1 MLNPCRK
8 SRRVQEANVKPQSI
22 SAEGGELIVA
32 TNGDTVLLA
41 AQSERATVRVR
52 LTIAQACELYGALDV
67 AIDSAEAVRL
77 DLADLA
83 AMSDAERAQALREM
97 RREMDNDEQRG
108 TK

>member
-1 MLNPCRK
+1 
-8 SRRVQEANVKPQSI
+8 VKPQSI
-22 SAEGGELIVA
+22 SADGGEVVVA
-32 TNGDTVLLA
+32 TNGDTVLVA
-41 AQSERATVRVR
+41 VQSERATVTLS

-77 DLADLA
+77 DLAELA

-108 TK
+108 SK